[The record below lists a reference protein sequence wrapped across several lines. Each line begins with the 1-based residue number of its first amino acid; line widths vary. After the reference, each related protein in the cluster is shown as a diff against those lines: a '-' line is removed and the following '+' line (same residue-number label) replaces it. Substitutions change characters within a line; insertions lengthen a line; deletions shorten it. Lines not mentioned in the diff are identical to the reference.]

1 MSEEQDKKPEE
12 NVEDNPKV
20 KYELKVSRMDPF
32 QSYEVGAVAL
42 QLAEVLENAAQFQAD
57 ADAFYEQAKQE
68 RIKAKELQLLIK
80 KLNARDKQRAAEA
93 ESKS

>member
-1 MSEEQDKKPEE
+1 MSDEEKVETAEETPKP
-12 NVEDNPKV
+12 

-80 KLNARDKQRAAEA
+80 KLNARDKQRRAEEA
-93 ESKS
+93 GKSKD